1 MSATRFQRKRRGTT
15 TRRTESLPYLPSQT
29 LATSKLQNNIGK
41 NKDIPPD
48 SKEALFALQMRLLC
62 IENKACLE
70 DKQALF

>member
-15 TRRTESLPYLPSQT
+15 TRRTESLPYLQSQT

-48 SKEALFALQMRLLC
+48 SKEAGFALQMRLLY